1 MVFRSTRPKVC
12 KVPSAQWNLVS
23 CGSSGCSIEYRCP
36 KALKDPDST
45 VKNATFLRGHWA
57 EIWPEH
63 CTDGGSTFL
72 TEEVGIKANRLG
84 LVGDCGCLGRATW
97 PCPAAG
103 WSSKSGL
110 APSTFFF
117 SWWRFHKHPA
127 PNAPQDTSSSTT
139 ATVTINKG
147 SMDEFGGAT
156 SFSVMRSTEFEVP
169 GGISKLMGAFVVVEP
184 PGHHGQLLGG
194 TQRHVPQSR

>member
-72 TEEVGIKANRLG
+72 TIEGGWNQSQQTRLG
-84 LVGDCGCLGRATW
+84 WRLWLSWQSYLAVSSCRLEFQIWIGSVHIFLLLVAL
-97 PCPAAG
+97 PQ
-103 WSSKSGL
+103 
-110 APSTFFF
+110 APSTKCTAG
-117 SWWRFHKHPA
+117 HK
-127 PNAPQDTSSSTT
+127 QQ
-139 ATVTINKG
+139 
-147 SMDEFGGAT
+147 
-156 SFSVMRSTEFEVP
+156 
-169 GGISKLMGAFVVVEP
+169 
-184 PGHHGQLLGG
+184 HH
-194 TQRHVPQSR
+194 SYSYN